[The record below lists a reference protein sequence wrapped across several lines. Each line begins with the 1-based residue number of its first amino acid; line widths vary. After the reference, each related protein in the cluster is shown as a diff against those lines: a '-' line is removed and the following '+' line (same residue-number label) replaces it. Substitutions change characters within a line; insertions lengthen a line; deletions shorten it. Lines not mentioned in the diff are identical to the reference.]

1 MNDLSQNLKVV
12 LTYPSL
18 AQNIGGVARVMHNFG
33 LKDLNLVD
41 PRADHLSPEAKA
53 MATEGAF
60 LLDEAQTFPTLEEA
74 IASSHIV
81 FATTARPRDMNKE
94 VLTPKQAALEL
105 AQHLKAKKTVSVVMG
120 SEKSGLD
127 NDHIALAHK
136 IISIPVSPEFTSLN
150 LVQSTGIVI
159 YEITQALQVFNA
171 TEGLELDTIAPREEL
186 IGFLNHLEE
195 SLDVA
200 GYFRNTDKKPIMRR
214 TLYNMFARNLL
225 SSQEI
230 KTLHGVIGTLTNP
243 NGIHARIP
251 KRKKGKS

>member
-1 MNDLSQNLKVV
+1 MNNFSQNLKVV
-12 LTYPSL
+12 LTHPSL

-33 LKDLNLVD
+33 LRGLNLID
-41 PRADHLSPEAKA
+41 PRADHLAPEAKA
-53 MATEGAF
+53 MATEGSF
-60 LLDEAQTFPTLEEA
+60 LLDAAHVFPTLEQGL
-74 IASSHIV
+74 ASSHIV

-94 VLTPKQAALEL
+94 VLTPKQAALEIVQFL
-105 AQHLKAKKTVSVVMG
+105 GDKRTVSVVMG

-159 YEITQALQVFNA
+159 YEITQALQTFNGTDRA
-171 TEGLELDTIAPREEL
+171 NLDALAPRAEL
-186 IGFLNHLEE
+186 LDFLNHLEE